1 MLSPAMLRILR
12 WLDEHPSTLE
22 GAWDVPRSLS
32 LEGIADGIGVVRS
45 ALFQPMSVL
54 EEEGFLL
61 TRQAHVIGGGRRKR
75 KVVHITESGR
85 TQLHSHTE
93 DIPERRA
100 RTSSKLKGQ
109 LPEYT
114 HVHGRHSE
122 LGLIRDALENKVPV
136 HLRGMP
142 GIGKS
147 TLARKIAEDLIEK
160 ELNVHWV
167 QLNAY
172 CDVHEAMQRME
183 TNAPQILDVEGYAS
197 SFEHANVALV
207 FDDVHSI
214 SPRHQES
221 FSNLFQALE
230 DHSIPFML
238 LGRDR
243 DTFSIDGTYVE
254 LGPLE
259 QTDAIELLNPELG
272 DERETIVEA
281 LGGHPL
287 AILLHDASTPLPE
300 TNLDVRA
307 YVDQVVLGEA
317 SADVHEAMS
326 PFLVLPFPVPAKRM
340 PEPNDVALLDE
351 HTLLRWGNKDAAME
365 MQHLIR
371 NVCKSSLDD
380 SEIDVLHRSAITHW
394 EQQNDALGSI
404 LELHHRIQRSE
415 KEVSNHLSA
424 RANELMSSYSGAFAT
439 LLDEALVSN
448 SEDIDLIELAAQHA
462 LNRAE
467 IDVAKAYIE
476 GQKSPKLVNIRMQI
490 AQFEGKKD
498 SLQDLETILNGIP
511 DAQQKLRIQLS
522 VLSRCIDDLAPSS
535 NASDLQRI
543 ERLLNQVEL
552 PDSENERQIVLTTLV
567 IMRHSLALERK
578 DLDGANFLLDQLR
591 DIGSSTDPLLQ
602 YLSMKTE
609 LKAVDARPMNAALT
623 LRNAE
628 LTATQLQQP
637 LYKASLLL
645 LICEQLV
652 ETQLPRAKTLHAQI
666 DIHSLEAIDAPS
678 ARRVLAKWWEV
689 KSMFDDRERV
699 MSLREAILRYR
710 SVGCPNRARMLS
722 SRLHSV

>member
-1 MLSPAMLRILR
+1 
-12 WLDEHPSTLE
+12 
-22 GAWDVPRSLS
+22 
-32 LEGIADGIGVVRS
+32 
-45 ALFQPMSVL
+45 
-54 EEEGFLL
+54 
-61 TRQAHVIGGGRRKR
+61 
-75 KVVHITESGR
+75 
-85 TQLHSHTE
+85 
-93 DIPERRA
+93 
-100 RTSSKLKGQ
+100 
-109 LPEYT
+109 
-114 HVHGRHSE
+114 
-122 LGLIRDALENKVPV
+122 
-136 HLRGMP
+136 
-142 GIGKS
+142 
-147 TLARKIAEDLIEK
+147 
-160 ELNVHWV
+160 
-167 QLNAY
+167 
-172 CDVHEAMQRME
+172 
-183 TNAPQILDVEGYAS
+183 
-197 SFEHANVALV
+197 
-207 FDDVHSI
+207 
-214 SPRHQES
+214 
-221 FSNLFQALE
+221 
-230 DHSIPFML
+230 
-238 LGRDR
+238 
-243 DTFSIDGTYVE
+243 
-254 LGPLE
+254 
-259 QTDAIELLNPELG
+259 
-272 DERETIVEA
+272 
-281 LGGHPL
+281 
-287 AILLHDASTPLPE
+287 
-300 TNLDVRA
+300 
-307 YVDQVVLGEA
+307 
-317 SADVHEAMS
+317 
-326 PFLVLPFPVPAKRM
+326 
-340 PEPNDVALLDE
+340 
-351 HTLLRWGNKDAAME
+351 ME

-467 IDVAKAYIE
+467 IDVAKAYIK

-623 LRNAE
+623 LKNAE

>member
-12 WLDEHPSTLE
+12 WLDEHPTTLE
-22 GAWDVPRSLS
+22 SAWDVPRSLS

-54 EEEGFLL
+54 EDEGFLL

-85 TQLHSHTE
+85 SHLRSQTE
-93 DIPERRA
+93 GIPERRA
-100 RTSSKLKGQ
+100 RSSTKLNGQ
-109 LPEYT
+109 LPEFT

-122 LGLIRDALENKVPV
+122 IESIRNALEQKVPV

-147 TLARKIAEDLIEK
+147 TLARRIVEDVVEK
-160 ELNVHWV
+160 GTEVHWV
-167 QLNAY
+167 QLDAY

-183 TNAPQILDVEGYAS
+183 VDVPQILDVEGYAS
-197 SFEHANVALV
+197 YLQEENVVLI

-214 SPRHQES
+214 SSRHKDA
-221 FSNLFQALE
+221 FSGLFNALE
-230 DHSIPFML
+230 HHSICFML

-243 DTFSIDGTYVE
+243 DTFSIDGTYIE

-259 QTDAIELLNPELG
+259 HVDAIELLNPELG
-272 DERETIVEA
+272 DDREAIVEA

-287 AILLHDASTPLPE
+287 AILLYDASTPLPE

-307 YVDQVVLGEA
+307 YVEQVVLGEA
-317 SADVHEAMS
+317 SSEVHDAMS
-326 PFLVLPFPVPAKRM
+326 PFLVLPFPVPAQRM
-340 PEPNDVALLDE
+340 PEPNDVSLLDE
-351 HTLLRWGNKDAAME
+351 HTLLRWGNKDEAME

-380 SEIDVLHRSAITHW
+380 SELDALHRSAIAHW
-394 EQQNDALGSI
+394 EKENDALASI
-404 LELHHRIQRSE
+404 LELHHRIQCRE
-415 KEVSNHLSA
+415 TEVSNYLSA
-424 RANELMSSYSGAFAT
+424 RANNLMQSYSGAFAT
-439 LLDEALVSN
+439 LLDEALVDN
-448 SEDIDLIELAAQHA
+448 SDDLNLIELAAQHA

-467 IDVAKAYIE
+467 IDVAKAYVE
-476 GQKSPKLVNIRMQI
+476 HLDSPKLANIRMQI

-498 SLQDLETILNGIP
+498 PLRDLEIILDGAS
-511 DAQQKLRIQLS
+511 DVQQKLRIQLS
-522 VLSRCIDDLAPSS
+522 VLSRAIDDLTPSS
-535 NASDLQRI
+535 TFNDYDWI
-543 ERLLNQVEL
+543 EHLLNQVEL
-552 PDSENERQIVLTTLV
+552 PDAENERQVVLTTIV
-567 IMRHSLALERK
+567 VMRHSLALERD
-578 DLDGANFLLDQLR
+578 DLEGANFLIDQLR
-591 DIGSSTDPLLQ
+591 GIGSLSDPLLQ
-602 YLSMKTE
+602 YLDMKTQ
-609 LKAVDARPMNAALT
+609 LKSVDAKPMNAALT

-637 LYKASLLL
+637 LYRASLLL
-645 LICEQLV
+645 LICDQLV

-666 DIHSLEAIDAPS
+666 DIHSLEAIEHPS
-678 ARRVLAKWWEV
+678 ARRVVAKWWEV

-722 SRLHSV
+722 NRLHSA

>member
-45 ALFQPMSVL
+45 ALFQPMAVL

-75 KVVHITESGR
+75 KVVHITDSGR
-85 TQLHSHTE
+85 NQLNSHKE

-100 RTSSKLKGQ
+100 RSSSKLKGQ
-109 LPEYT
+109 PPEFT

-122 LGLIRDALENKVPV
+122 LDLIQDALLNKVPV

-147 TLARKIAEDLIEK
+147 TLARRIVEDLIEK
-160 ELNVHWV
+160 DLSVHWV
-167 QLNAY
+167 QLDAY
-172 CDVHEAMQRME
+172 CDVHEAIQRME
-183 TNAPQILDVEGYAS
+183 ADVPQILDVEGYAS
-197 SFEHANVALV
+197 GFQHENVALV
-207 FDDVHSI
+207 FDDVHCI
-214 SPRHQES
+214 SSRHRES
-221 FSNLFQALE
+221 FSSLFQALE
-230 DHSIPFML
+230 HHSIPFML

-243 DTFSIDGTYVE
+243 DTYSIDGTYVE

-272 DERETIVEA
+272 DARETIVEA

-317 SADVHEAMS
+317 SLEVHDAMS
-326 PFLVLPFPVPAKRM
+326 PFLVLPFPVPADRM
-340 PEPNDVALLDE
+340 PDPDDVALLDE
-351 HTLLRWGNKDAAME
+351 HTLLRWGNKDEAME

-380 SEIDVLHRSAITHW
+380 SDLDGLHRAAITHW
-394 EQQNDALGSI
+394 EKQNDALASI
-404 LELHHRIQRSE
+404 LELHHRIQLGE
-415 KEVSNHLSA
+415 AEVSNHLSA
-424 RANELMSSYSGAFAT
+424 RANQLMSSYSGAFAT
-439 LLDEALVSN
+439 LLEEALVSN

-467 IDVAKAYIE
+467 IDVAKAYIQ
-476 GQKSPKLVNIRMQI
+476 GQDSPKLVNIRMQI
-490 AQFEGKKD
+490 AQFEGRKD
-498 SLQDLETILNGIP
+498 PLQDIETILDEIH

-522 VLSRCIDDLAPSS
+522 VLSRCIDDLGPSS
-535 NASDLQRI
+535 SASDHERI
-543 ERLLNQVEL
+543 ERLLNLVEL
-552 PDSENERQIVLTTLV
+552 PDVENERQMVLTTLV
-567 IMRHSLALERK
+567 VMQHSLALERK

-591 DIGSSTDPLLQ
+591 GIGSSTDPLLQ
-602 YLSMKTE
+602 YLDMKTQ
-609 LKAVDARPMNAALT
+609 LKAVDSKPMNAALT

-628 LTATQLQQP
+628 LTATQMQQP
-637 LYKASLLL
+637 LYSASLLL
-645 LICEQLV
+645 LICEQLL

-666 DIHSLEAIDAPS
+666 DIHSLEAIEAPS
-678 ARRVLAKWWEV
+678 ARRVVAKWWEV

-722 SRLHSV
+722 RRLHSV

>member
-45 ALFQPMSVL
+45 ALFQPMAVL

-75 KVVHITESGR
+75 KVVHITDSGR
-85 TQLHSHTE
+85 NQLNSHKE

-100 RTSSKLKGQ
+100 RSSSKLKGQ
-109 LPEYT
+109 PPEFT

-122 LGLIRDALENKVPV
+122 LDLIRDALLTKVPV

-147 TLARKIAEDLIEK
+147 TLARRIVEDLIEK
-160 ELNVHWV
+160 DLSVHWV
-167 QLNAY
+167 QLDAY
-172 CDVHEAMQRME
+172 CDVHEAIQRME
-183 TNAPQILDVEGYAS
+183 ADVPQILDVEGYAS
-197 SFEHANVALV
+197 AFQHENVALV
-207 FDDVHSI
+207 FDDVHRI
-214 SPRHQES
+214 SSRHQES
-221 FSNLFQALE
+221 FSSLFQALE
-230 DHSIPFML
+230 YHSIPFML

-272 DERETIVEA
+272 DARETIVEA

-317 SADVHEAMS
+317 SLEVHDAMS
-326 PFLVLPFPVPAKRM
+326 PFLVLPFPVPAERM
-340 PEPNDVALLDE
+340 PDPDDVALLDE
-351 HTLLRWGNKDAAME
+351 HTLLRWGNKDEAME

-380 SEIDVLHRSAITHW
+380 SDLDGLHRAAITHW
-394 EQQNDALGSI
+394 EKQNDALASI
-404 LELHHRIQRSE
+404 LELHHRIQLGE
-415 KEVSNHLSA
+415 AEVSNHLSA
-424 RANELMSSYSGAFAT
+424 RANQLMSSYSGAFAT
-439 LLDEALVSN
+439 LLEEALVSN

-467 IDVAKAYIE
+467 IDVAKAYIH
-476 GQKSPKLVNIRMQI
+476 GQDSPKLVNIRMQI

-498 SLQDLETILNGIP
+498 PLQDIETILDEIH

-522 VLSRCIDDLAPSS
+522 VLSRCIDDLGPSS
-535 NASDLQRI
+535 SASDHERI
-543 ERLLNQVEL
+543 ERLLNLVEL
-552 PDSENERQIVLTTLV
+552 PDVENERQMVLTTLV
-567 IMRHSLALERK
+567 VMQHSLALERK

-591 DIGSSTDPLLQ
+591 GIGSSTDPLLQ
-602 YLSMKTE
+602 YLDMKTQ
-609 LKAVDARPMNAALT
+609 LKAVDSKPMNAALT

-628 LTATQLQQP
+628 LTATQMQQP
-637 LYKASLLL
+637 LYSASLLL
-645 LICEQLV
+645 LICEQLL

-666 DIHSLEAIDAPS
+666 DIHSLEAIEAPS
-678 ARRVLAKWWEV
+678 ARRVVAKWWEV

-722 SRLHSV
+722 RRLHSV

>member
-45 ALFQPMSVL
+45 ALFQPMAVL

-75 KVVHITESGR
+75 KVVHITDSGR
-85 TQLHSHTE
+85 NQLNSHKE

-100 RTSSKLKGQ
+100 RSSSKLKGQ
-109 LPEYT
+109 PPEFT

-122 LGLIRDALENKVPV
+122 LDLIQDALLNKVPV

-147 TLARKIAEDLIEK
+147 TLARRIVEDLIEK
-160 ELNVHWV
+160 DLSVHWV
-167 QLNAY
+167 QLDAY
-172 CDVHEAMQRME
+172 CDVHEAIQRME
-183 TNAPQILDVEGYAS
+183 ADVPQILDVEGYAS
-197 SFEHANVALV
+197 GFQHENVALV
-207 FDDVHSI
+207 FDDVHCI
-214 SPRHQES
+214 SSRHRES
-221 FSNLFQALE
+221 FSSLFQALE
-230 DHSIPFML
+230 HHAIPFML

-243 DTFSIDGTYVE
+243 DTYSIDGTYVE

-272 DERETIVEA
+272 DARETIVEA

-317 SADVHEAMS
+317 SLEVHDAMS
-326 PFLVLPFPVPAKRM
+326 PFLVLPFPVPADRM
-340 PEPNDVALLDE
+340 PDPDDVALLDE
-351 HTLLRWGNKDAAME
+351 HTLLRWGNKDEAME

-380 SEIDVLHRSAITHW
+380 SDLDGLHRAAITHW
-394 EQQNDALGSI
+394 EKQNDALASI
-404 LELHHRIQRSE
+404 LELHHRIQLGE
-415 KEVSNHLSA
+415 AEVSNHLSA
-424 RANELMSSYSGAFAT
+424 RANQLMSSYSGAFAT
-439 LLDEALVSN
+439 LLEEALVSN

-467 IDVAKAYIE
+467 IDVAKAYIQ
-476 GQKSPKLVNIRMQI
+476 GQDSPKLVNIRMQI
-490 AQFEGKKD
+490 AQFEGRKD
-498 SLQDLETILNGIP
+498 PLQDIETILDEIH

-522 VLSRCIDDLAPSS
+522 VLSRCIDDLGPSS
-535 NASDLQRI
+535 SASDHERI
-543 ERLLNQVEL
+543 ERLLNLVEL
-552 PDSENERQIVLTTLV
+552 PDVENERQMVLTTLV
-567 IMRHSLALERK
+567 VMQHSLALERK

-591 DIGSSTDPLLQ
+591 GIGSSTDPLLQ
-602 YLSMKTE
+602 YLDMKTQ
-609 LKAVDARPMNAALT
+609 LKAVDSKPMNAALT

-628 LTATQLQQP
+628 LTATQMQQP
-637 LYKASLLL
+637 LYSASLLL
-645 LICEQLV
+645 LICEQLL

-666 DIHSLEAIDAPS
+666 DIHSLEAIEAPS
-678 ARRVLAKWWEV
+678 ARRVVAKWWEV

-722 SRLHSV
+722 RRLHSV

>member
-12 WLDEHPSTLE
+12 WLDEHSSTLE

-85 TQLHSHTE
+85 NQLHSHTE
-93 DIPERRA
+93 DIPERRS
-100 RTSSKLKGQ
+100 RSSSKLKGQ

-122 LGLIRDALENKVPV
+122 LELIRDALQKKVPV

-147 TLARKIAEDLIEK
+147 TLARKIAEDLVEK
-160 ELNVHWV
+160 DLNVHWV
-167 QLNAY
+167 QLDAY

-183 TNAPQILDVEGYAS
+183 ADAPQILDVEGYAS
-197 SFEHANVALV
+197 SFELENVVLV

-214 SPRHQES
+214 SSRHQES
-221 FSNLFQALE
+221 FSNLFQALGK
-230 DHSIPFML
+230 HSIPFML

-259 QTDAIELLNPELG
+259 KTDAIELLNPELG

-317 SADVHEAMS
+317 SADVHDAMS
-326 PFLVLPFPVPAKRM
+326 PFLVLPFPVPGERM
-340 PEPNDVALLDE
+340 PEPNDVTLLDE
-351 HTLLRWGNKDAAME
+351 HTLLRWGGKDAAME

-371 NVCKSSLDD
+371 NVCKSSLND
-380 SEIDVLHRSAITHW
+380 SELDVLHRSAITHW
-394 EQQNDALGSI
+394 QTQNDALASI
-404 LELHHRIQRSE
+404 LELHHRIQRGE
-415 KEVSNHLSA
+415 REVSDHLSS

-448 SEDIDLIELAAQHA
+448 SENIDLIELAAQHA

-467 IDVAKAYIE
+467 IDVAKNYIH
-476 GQKSPKLVNIRMQI
+476 GQDSPKLVNIRMQI

-498 SLQDLETILNGIP
+498 PLHDLETILDELH

-522 VLSRCIDDLAPSS
+522 VLSRCIDDLTPSS
-535 NASDLQRI
+535 SALDYERI
-543 ERLLNQVEL
+543 ERMLNQVEL
-552 PDSENERQIVLTTLV
+552 PDAENERQIVLTTLV

-591 DIGSSTDPLLQ
+591 GIGSSTDPLLQ
-602 YLSMKTE
+602 YLGMKTE
-609 LKAVDARPMNAALT
+609 LRTVDSKPTNAALT

-645 LICEQLV
+645 LISEQLV
-652 ETQLPRAKTLHAQI
+652 GTQLHRAKTIHAQI
-666 DIHSLEAIDAPS
+666 DIQSIEVIEAPS
-678 ARRVLAKWWEV
+678 ARRVVAKWWEV
-689 KSMFDDRERV
+689 KSMFDDQERV

>member
-45 ALFQPMSVL
+45 ALFQPMAVL

-75 KVVHITESGR
+75 KVVHITDSGR
-85 TQLHSHTE
+85 NQLNSHKE

-100 RTSSKLKGQ
+100 RSSSKLKGQ
-109 LPEYT
+109 PPEFT

-122 LGLIRDALENKVPV
+122 LDLIRDALLNKVPV

-147 TLARKIAEDLIEK
+147 TLARRIVEDLIEK
-160 ELNVHWV
+160 DLSVHWV
-167 QLNAY
+167 QLDAY
-172 CDVHEAMQRME
+172 CDVHEAIQRME
-183 TNAPQILDVEGYAS
+183 ADVPQILDVEGYAS
-197 SFEHANVALV
+197 GFQHENVALV

-214 SPRHQES
+214 SSRHQES
-221 FSNLFQALE
+221 FSSLFQALE
-230 DHSIPFML
+230 YHSIPFML

-272 DERETIVEA
+272 DARETIVEA

-317 SADVHEAMS
+317 SLEVHDAMS
-326 PFLVLPFPVPAKRM
+326 PFLVLPFPVPADRM
-340 PEPNDVALLDE
+340 PDPDDVALLDE
-351 HTLLRWGNKDAAME
+351 HTLLRWGNKDEAME

-380 SEIDVLHRSAITHW
+380 SDLDGLHRAAITHW
-394 EQQNDALGSI
+394 EKQNDALASI
-404 LELHHRIQRSE
+404 LELHHRIQLGE
-415 KEVSNHLSA
+415 AEVSNHLSA
-424 RANELMSSYSGAFAT
+424 RANQLMSSYSGAFAT
-439 LLDEALVSN
+439 LLEEALVSN

-467 IDVAKAYIE
+467 IDVAKAYIQ
-476 GQKSPKLVNIRMQI
+476 GQDSPKLVNIRMQI

-498 SLQDLETILNGIP
+498 PLQDIETILDEIH

-522 VLSRCIDDLAPSS
+522 VLSRCIDDLGPSS
-535 NASDLQRI
+535 SASDHERI
-543 ERLLNQVEL
+543 ERLLNLVEL
-552 PDSENERQIVLTTLV
+552 PDVENERQMVLTTLV
-567 IMRHSLALERK
+567 VMQHSLALERK

-591 DIGSSTDPLLQ
+591 GIGSSTDPLLQ
-602 YLSMKTE
+602 YLDMKTQ
-609 LKAVDARPMNAALT
+609 LKSVDTKPMNAALT

-628 LTATQLQQP
+628 LTATQMQQP
-637 LYKASLLL
+637 LYSASLLL
-645 LICEQLV
+645 LICEQLL

-666 DIHSLEAIDAPS
+666 DIHSLEAIEAPS
-678 ARRVLAKWWEV
+678 ARRVVAKWWEV

-722 SRLHSV
+722 RRLHSV

>member
-45 ALFQPMSVL
+45 ALFQPMAVL

-75 KVVHITESGR
+75 KVVHITDSGR
-85 TQLHSHTE
+85 NQLNSHKE

-100 RTSSKLKGQ
+100 RSSSKLKGQ
-109 LPEYT
+109 PPEFT

-122 LGLIRDALENKVPV
+122 LELIRDALLNKIPV

-147 TLARKIAEDLIEK
+147 TLARRIVEDLIEK
-160 ELNVHWV
+160 DLSVHWV
-167 QLNAY
+167 QLDAY
-172 CDVHEAMQRME
+172 CDVHEAIQRME
-183 TNAPQILDVEGYAS
+183 ADVPQILDVEGYAS
-197 SFEHANVALV
+197 GFQHENVALV
-207 FDDVHSI
+207 FDDVHCI
-214 SPRHQES
+214 SSRHQES
-221 FSNLFQALE
+221 FSSLFQALE
-230 DHSIPFML
+230 HHSIPFML

-243 DTFSIDGTYVE
+243 DTYSIDGTYVE

-272 DERETIVEA
+272 DARETIVEA

-317 SADVHEAMS
+317 SLEVHDAMS
-326 PFLVLPFPVPAKRM
+326 PFLVLPFPVPADRM
-340 PEPNDVALLDE
+340 PDPDDVALLDE
-351 HTLLRWGNKDAAME
+351 HTLLRWGNKDEAME

-380 SEIDVLHRSAITHW
+380 SDLDGLHRAAITHW
-394 EQQNDALGSI
+394 EKQNDALASI
-404 LELHHRIQRSE
+404 LELHHRIQLGE
-415 KEVSNHLSA
+415 AEVSNHLSA
-424 RANELMSSYSGAFAT
+424 RANQLMSSYSGAFAT
-439 LLDEALVSN
+439 LLEEALVSN

-467 IDVAKAYIE
+467 IDVAKAYIQ
-476 GQKSPKLVNIRMQI
+476 GQDSPKLVNIRMQI

-498 SLQDLETILNGIP
+498 PLQDIETILDEIH

-522 VLSRCIDDLAPSS
+522 VLSRCIDDLGPSS
-535 NASDLQRI
+535 SASDHERI
-543 ERLLNQVEL
+543 ERLLNLVEL
-552 PDSENERQIVLTTLV
+552 PDAENERQMVLTTLV
-567 IMRHSLALERK
+567 VMQHSLALERK

-591 DIGSSTDPLLQ
+591 GIGSSTDPLLQ
-602 YLSMKTE
+602 YLDMKTQ
-609 LKAVDARPMNAALT
+609 LKAVDSKPMNAALT

-628 LTATQLQQP
+628 LTATQMQQP
-637 LYKASLLL
+637 LYSASLLL
-645 LICEQLV
+645 LICEQLL

-666 DIHSLEAIDAPS
+666 DIHSLEAIEAPS
-678 ARRVLAKWWEV
+678 ARRVVAKWWEV

-722 SRLHSV
+722 RRLHSV